1 MSEYA
6 DVIIDISHEKLDRTF
21 SYRIPEDLAGK
32 VRPGVPVD
40 VPFGRGSSLRRGWVI
55 GVSDTAGIDPDRIKD
70 IAAIAEE
77 DLPIESQLIALAAW
91 MRENFG
97 GTMSQALKTVLP
109 VRRKTAEKEQRLV
122 HLVPE
127 REEAAGMLAE
137 LERKHQTARARLL
150 AALIDQS
157 PLPYETVTGKLN
169 VTASV
174 IRAME
179 EKGIVRVEHIRS
191 WRNPLDRMKKQ
202 GQTVKLNGQ
211 QQAIVDD
218 ILAHDIAGDHT
229 PCLIHGVTGSGKT
242 EVYIELI
249 EAAVREGRQA
259 IVLIPEI
266 ALTFQTVLRFYNH
279 FGDRV
284 SILNSKMSAGER
296 FDQYERAKN
305 GELDVI
311 IGPRSALFTPFSN
324 LGFIIIDEEHE
335 ASYKSETVPCYH
347 ARETAIARARM
358 CGATVVL
365 GSATPSVESYER
377 ARTGEYRLYEMKNR
391 VSGRPLPT
399 VYVEDMREELKNGN
413 RSILSERLAALMEDR
428 LARGEQIMLFINRR
442 GMAGFVSC
450 RSCGHVIKCP
460 HCDVSLT
467 LHDGNR
473 LVCHYC
479 GHTEPMVDTCPECG
493 SPYIGT
499 FKAGTQ
505 KMEQYI
511 RRRFPKARVLRMDL
525 DTTRQRD
532 AYENILSAFANH
544 EADILIGTQMIVK
557 GHDFPNVTL
566 VGVLAADL
574 SLHISD
580 YRSAER
586 TFQLLTQAAGRAGRG
601 KRPGEVVIQTYQP
614 DHFAITSAAEQD
626 YEQFF
631 AREIAFR
638 RLMKYPPVWH
648 MLVAHLSSGN
658 ERLVNDASRMLQY
671 KLKDIVGGESPA
683 GENTGG
689 ESPAEENTG
698 RKNSGGES
706 PTGENSSRGNA
717 EVQVIGPADAIV
729 SRVKDLY
736 RKVLF
741 VKSADYD
748 ELVRIKDELDSYVK
762 EEPVFADVTVQFD
775 FNPMSGF

>member
-1 MSEYA
+1 MANYA
-6 DVIIDISHEKLDRTF
+6 NVIIDISHEKLDKTF
-21 SYRIPEDLAGK
+21 QYRIPDRLEGK

-40 VPFGRGSSLRRGWVI
+40 VSFGRGNRITRGYV
-55 GVSDTAGIDPDRIKD
+55 VEVTDTAEIDPERIKD
-70 IAAIAEE
+70 VADVVEE
-77 DLPIESQLIALAAW
+77 VLPIESQLIALAAW

-97 GTMSQALKTVLP
+97 GTMNQALKTVLP
-109 VRRKTAEKEQRLV
+109 VKKKTAEKEQRLV
-122 HLVPE
+122 HLIPE
-127 REEAAGMLAE
+127 RDAAEQQLSE
-137 LERKHQTARARLL
+137 LLRKHQTARARLL

-169 VTASV
+169 VTAAV

-179 EKGIVRVEHIRS
+179 ELGIVRVEHVRA

-202 GQTVKLNGQ
+202 GKTVSLNDKQ
-211 QQAIVDD
+211 RAIVDD
-218 ILAHDIAGDHT
+218 ILAHDAAGDHT

-266 ALTFQTVLRFYNH
+266 ALTYQTVVRFYNH

-284 SILNSKMSAGER
+284 SILNSRMSAGER

-335 ASYKSETVPCYH
+335 STYKSETVPCYH
-347 ARETAIARARM
+347 ARETAIARAKM
-358 CGATVVL
+358 CEATVVL
-365 GSATPSVESYER
+365 GSATPSIESYER
-377 ARTGEYRLYEMKNR
+377 AQNGEYRLYELPER
-391 VSGRPLPT
+391 VSDRQLPT
-399 VYVEDMREELKNGN
+399 VYTEDMREELKRGN
-413 RSILSERLAALMEDR
+413 RSILSARLAELMEDR
-428 LARGEQIMLFINRR
+428 LARGEQTMLFINRR

-467 LHDGNR
+467 LHGTDR

-479 GHTEPMVDTCPECG
+479 GHTEPMVKTCPECG

-511 RRRFPKARVLRMDL
+511 RERFPGARVLRMDL

-532 AYENILSAFANH
+532 AYENILSAFANQ

-574 SLHISD
+574 SLYISD
-580 YRSAER
+580 YRAAER

-614 DHFAITSAAEQD
+614 DHFAIEAAARQD
-626 YEQFF
+626 YKGFF
-631 AREIAFR
+631 SQEIAFR
-638 RLMKYPPVWH
+638 KLMKYPPVWN
-648 MLVAHLSSGN
+648 MLVVHLSSDA
-658 ERLVNDASRMLQY
+658 EKLVNVASDMLQY
-671 KLKDIVGGESPA
+671 KI
-683 GENTGG
+683 
-689 ESPAEENTG
+689 AETIG
-698 RKNSGGES
+698 S
-706 PTGENSSRGNA
+706 NA
-717 EVQVIGPADAIV
+717 DGIQIIGPADAVV
-729 SRVKDLY
+729 SKVKDRYRKVIYLKSGDYEKLVRVKDDLDCY
-736 RKVLF
+736 
-741 VKSADYD
+741 
-748 ELVRIKDELDSYVK
+748 VR
-762 EEPVFADVTVQFD
+762 EEPAFLEVAVQFD
-775 FNPMSGF
+775 FNPMNGF

>member
-1 MSEYA
+1 MALYA
-6 DVIIDISHEKLDRTF
+6 NVIIDISHEKLDRTF
-21 SYRIPEDLAGK
+21 QYRIPEHLTDK
-32 VRPGVPVD
+32 VRPGIMVD
-40 VPFGRGSSLRRGWVI
+40 VPFGKGDRIRRGYVI
-55 GVSDTAGIDPDRIKD
+55 EVTDTPELATERIKD
-70 IAAIAEE
+70 VADVVEKS
-77 DLPIESQLIALAAW
+77 LPIESQLIALAAW
-91 MRENFG
+91 MRDNFG
-97 GTMSQALKTVLP
+97 GTMNQALKTVLP
-109 VRRKTAEKEQRLV
+109 VKRKTADKERRLV
-122 HLVPE
+122 HLTRKE
-127 REEAAGMLAE
+127 DEAKEQLAE
-137 LERKHQTARARLL
+137 LTRKHQTARARLL
-150 AALIDQS
+150 EALIDQS

-179 EKGIVRVEHIRS
+179 ERQIVRVEHIRS

-202 GQTVKLNGQ
+202 GHTVELNEQ
-211 QQAIVDD
+211 QRAIAQD
-218 ILAHDIAGDHT
+218 ILSHARQGDHT

-242 EVYIELI
+242 EIYIELI

-266 ALTFQTVLRFYNH
+266 ALTFQTVVRFYNH

-284 SILNSKMSAGER
+284 SILNSRMSAGER

-311 IGPRSALFTPFSN
+311 IGPRSALFTPFPDP
-324 LGFIIIDEEHE
+324 GFIIIDEEHE
-335 ASYKSETVPCYH
+335 PTYKSETVPCYH
-347 ARETAIARARM
+347 ARETAIARAKM
-358 CGATVVL
+358 CKATVVL
-365 GSATPSVESYER
+365 GSATPSVESYR
-377 ARTGEYRLYEMKNR
+377 KAKTGEYRLYEMPNR
-391 VSGRPLPT
+391 VSERPLPT
-399 VYVEDMREELKNGN
+399 VYVEDMREELKKGN
-413 RSILSERLAALMEDR
+413 RSILSERLAELMEDR
-428 LARGEQIMLFINRR
+428 LGRGEQIMLFINRR

-467 LHDGNR
+467 LHDKDK

-479 GHTEPMVDTCPECG
+479 GHTEPMVQACPECG

-511 RRRFPKARVLRMDL
+511 RQRFPKARVLRMDL

-532 AYENILSAFANH
+532 AYENILSAFANQ

-601 KRPGEVVIQTYQP
+601 GRPGEVVIQTYQP
-614 DHFAITSAAEQD
+614 EHFAIEAAAKQD
-626 YEQFF
+626 YGMFYANEISF
-631 AREIAFR
+631 RE
-638 RLMKYPPVWH
+638 LMKYPPVWN
-648 MLVAHLSSGN
+648 MLVVHLSSEK
-658 ERLVNDASRMLQY
+658 ERLVNDASDMLQY
-671 KLKDIVGGESPA
+671 KIAELIGQNA
-683 GENTGG
+683 G
-689 ESPAEENTG
+689 SDM
-698 RKNSGGES
+698 
-706 PTGENSSRGNA
+706 
-717 EVQVIGPADAIV
+717 QIIGPANAPV
-729 SRVKDLY
+729 AKVKDMY
-736 RKVLF
+736 RKLLF
-741 VKSADYD
+741 VKGSDYGD
-748 ELVRIKDELDSYVK
+748 LVRIKDELDRFIK
-762 EEPVFADVTVQFD
+762 EEASFRNVMIQFD
-775 FNPMSGF
+775 FNPMNGF